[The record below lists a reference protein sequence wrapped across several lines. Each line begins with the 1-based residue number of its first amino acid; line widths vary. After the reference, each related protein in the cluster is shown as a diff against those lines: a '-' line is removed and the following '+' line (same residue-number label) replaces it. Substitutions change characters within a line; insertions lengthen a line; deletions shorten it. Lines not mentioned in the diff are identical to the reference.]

1 MVDLQDASAKF
12 LKIGSIPS
20 FIKRGDRVMM
30 VESANLPMGIIPEFD
45 VEVVSEQL
53 KAGDLLVMMSDGIY
67 EGVKN
72 IENPEFWMKRKI
84 RELEYR

>member
-1 MVDLQDASAKF
+1 
-12 LKIGSIPS
+12 
-20 FIKRGDRVMM
+20 VMM
-30 VESANLPMGIIPEFD
+30 VESGNLPMGIIPEFD

-53 KAGDLLVMMSDGIY
+53 KAGDLLIMMSDGIY

-84 RELEYR
+84 RELDTDKPQEIADLIMEEVIRTEYGRIDDD